1 MDHPTDATPDELEQ
15 YQRRG
20 FFTRTRV
27 FSEAELES
35 LRDAAER
42 AHQAILDAAAAEPDT
57 PVEQIDNQR
66 YQVLR
71 GSTVKWE
78 WRDELRAVRSMEP
91 SHHLDPRLAALIDD
105 PRLWGPAR
113 SVLGCEALSLFSD
126 KLNVK
131 RPGGAP
137 FPWHQESPY
146 WAYGAERLDRI
157 VSVLCYL
164 DDASE
169 ENGCLWVIPG
179 SHALGRLPSLA
190 GRGTLGA
197 LYTDVRNVP
206 GTPEP
211 VALPAGSLVVF
222 HRDLVHGSRSNRSA
236 ASRRVF
242 VAAYQPAGLRR
253 WRTSHVHDVPARRAL
268 ESAPSRQPGM
278 EGGRHGASGTSSTRT
293 APAGQ

>member
-1 MDHPTDATPDELEQ
+1 MESTTHATPDELEQ
-15 YQRRG
+15 FERLG
-20 FFTRTRV
+20 FFARASV
-27 FSEAELES
+27 FSEAELGP

-42 AHQAILDAAAAEPDT
+42 AHQAVLDAAAAEPDT
-57 PVEQIDNQR
+57 PVERIDNQR

-71 GSTVKWE
+71 GSTIKWE

-91 SHHLDPRLAALIDD
+91 CHHLDPRLAALVDD

-113 SVLGCEALSLFSD
+113 SVLGGEALSLFSD

-146 WAYGAERLDRI
+146 WAHGAERLDRI

-164 DDASE
+164 DDANE

-179 SHALGRLPSLA
+179 SHRFGHLPALGY
-190 GRGTLGA
+190 RGTLGA
-197 LYTDVRNVP
+197 LYTDVRRTP
-206 GTPEP
+206 GTPLP
-211 VALPAGSLVVF
+211 VELPAGSVLVF
-222 HRDLVHGSRSNRSA
+222 HRDLVHGSRGNRSD

-253 WRTSHVHDVPARRAL
+253 WRTSQVRSIPA
-268 ESAPSRQPGM
+268 SAP
-278 EGGRHGASGTSSTRT
+278 ASG
-293 APAGQ
+293 AP

>member
-1 MDHPTDATPDELEQ
+1 VRAHPRFQARRVAKIVDQQNRVTAEELEQ
-15 YQRRG
+15 FQQLG
-20 FFTRTRV
+20 FFARASI
-27 FSEAELES
+27 FSEAELGS
-35 LRDAAER
+35 LREAAER
-42 AHQAILDAAAAEPDT
+42 AHQVILDAAEAEPGT

-71 GSTVKWE
+71 GSTIKWE

-91 SHHLDPRLAALIDD
+91 CHHLDPRLAALVDD
-105 PRLWGPAR
+105 PRLWGPVR
-113 SVLGCEALSLFSD
+113 GVLGCETLSLFSD

-157 VSVLCYL
+157 ASVLCYL

-179 SHALGRLPSLA
+179 SHRLGHLPGLA
-190 GRGTLGA
+190 DRGTLGA
-197 LYTDVRNVP
+197 LYTDVRGVP
-206 GTPEP
+206 GAPRP
-211 VALPAGSLVVF
+211 IALPAGSVLTF
-222 HRDLVHGSRSNRSA
+222 HRDLVHGSRGNRSHA
-236 ASRRVF
+236 NRRVF

-253 WRTSHVHDVPARRAL
+253 WRTGQVRDVREGGPEPA
-268 ESAPSRQPGM
+268 SAP
-278 EGGRHGASGTSSTRT
+278 
-293 APAGQ
+293 

>member
-1 MDHPTDATPDELEQ
+1 MDPSTSATASELEQ
-15 YQRRG
+15 FQQLG
-20 FFTRTRV
+20 FFARSRV
-27 FSEAELES
+27 FSEAELGP

-42 AHQAILDAAAAEPDT
+42 AHQVILEAAEAEIDT
-57 PVEQIDNQR
+57 PVERIDNQR

-91 SHHLDPRLAALIDD
+91 CHHLDPRLAALVDD

-146 WAYGAERLDRI
+146 WTYGAERLDRI
-157 VSVLCYL
+157 VSALCYL

-179 SHALGRLPSLA
+179 SHALGRLPGLVE
-190 GRGTLGA
+190 RGTLGA
-197 LYTDVRNVP
+197 LYTDVRGVP
-206 GTPEP
+206 GTPRPIE
-211 VALPAGSLVVF
+211 LPAGSVLTF
-222 HRDLVHGSRSNRSA
+222 HRDLVHGSRSNRSHH
-236 ASRRVF
+236 SRRVF

-253 WRTSHVHDVPARRAL
+253 WRTSQVR
-268 ESAPSRQPGM
+268 SI
-278 EGGRHGASGTSSTRT
+278 GASGALPAAASS
-293 APAGQ
+293 

>member
-1 MDHPTDATPDELEQ
+1 MDRSPEATPDELEQ
-15 YQRRG
+15 FEQLG
-20 FFTRTRV
+20 FFARVRV
-27 FSEAELES
+27 FGDRELGP

-42 AHQAILDAAAAEPDT
+42 AHQAILEAAEAEPDT
-57 PVEQIDNQR
+57 PVERIDNQR

-91 SHHLDPRLAALIDD
+91 CEHLDPRLAGLLDD

-113 SVLGCEALSLFSD
+113 SVLGCDALSVFSD

-146 WAYGAERLDRI
+146 WTYGAERLDQI

-164 DDASE
+164 DDANQD
-169 ENGCLWVIPG
+169 NGCLWVIPG
-179 SHALGRLPSLA
+179 SHLLGHLPGLA
-190 GRGTLGA
+190 ERGTLGA
-197 LYTDVRNVP
+197 LYTDVREVP
-206 GTPEP
+206 GTPQPIE
-211 VALPAGSLVVF
+211 LPAGSLLTF
-222 HRDLVHGSRSNRSA
+222 HRDLVHGSRSNRSHT
-236 ASRRVF
+236 SRRVF

-253 WRTSHVHDVPARRAL
+253 WRSSRVRSIPASGRHP
-268 ESAPSRQPGM
+268 EPGAPS
-278 EGGRHGASGTSSTRT
+278 A
-293 APAGQ
+293 